1 MNIKN
6 LYCHVNEELEV
17 YINNELQY
25 FCRYFIKNTVFIYNT
40 YTECKYAIFGET
52 QGANI
57 YILHNETSKLY
68 MNNLSELQEYTNGIL
83 NSFLKYYTNSGI
95 K

>member
-1 MNIKN
+1 MNIQN

-25 FCRYFIKNTVFIYNT
+25 FCRYFIKNTVYIHKT
-40 YTECKYAIFGET
+40 YTECKYSIFGET
-52 QGANI
+52 HGANI
-57 YILHNETSKLY
+57 YILQNETSKLY
-68 MNNLSELQEYTNGIL
+68 MNDLSELQHYTDEIL
-83 NSFLKYYTNSGI
+83 NSYLKYYTNSGI